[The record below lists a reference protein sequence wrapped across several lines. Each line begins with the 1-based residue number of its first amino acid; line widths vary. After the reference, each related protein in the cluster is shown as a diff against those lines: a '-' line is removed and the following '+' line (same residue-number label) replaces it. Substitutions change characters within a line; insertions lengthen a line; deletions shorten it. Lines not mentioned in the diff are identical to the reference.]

1 MKDKAE
7 ILEARRNLDHK
18 QIMLKEKQKELVAK
32 VAALKAQYKAE
43 ENELEKNIEQAQ
55 QNIGIMA
62 KDRKML
68 ASVRKTD

>member
-1 MKDKAE
+1 M
-7 ILEARRNLDHK
+7 
-18 QIMLKEKQKELVAK
+18 AK